1 MTSLE
6 LSQVIR
12 VYGNGHEPK
21 GKGLFQRHISKPLFF
36 SPALKGIAMKF
47 KRSRIVSLQF
57 AQINDCPK
65 ISIAAVIRFHFRL
78 ISVLHDDIS
87 NSRVYSI
94 GSN

>member
-1 MTSLE
+1 MASLE

-12 VYGNGHEPK
+12 VYGNGYEPK
-21 GKGLFQRHISKPLFF
+21 GKGLFQRHISKSLFF

-47 KRSRIVSLQF
+47 RRSRIVSLQF

-65 ISIAAVIRFHFRL
+65 ISIATVIRFHFWL

-87 NSRVYSI
+87 HSRVYSVC
-94 GSN
+94 SN